1 LPGGVVAEEEEQQA
15 RKPRI
20 LLADDSKVVRV
31 SATRILGE
39 DFDLVLA
46 EDGEEAWGIIGKDA
60 DLNAV
65 FTDIGMPEL
74 DGYGLL
80 KRIRNARDER
90 IKTLPVIV
98 VTGNEGDDA
107 RHQALDAGA
116 TDFVSKPFNKL
127 DLVARARSHVEN
139 YQRLRALKQATKEL
153 EQYATID
160 PLTRLGNRQH
170 FVDKFKQARA
180 FALRHRQA
188 LSLLR
193 LDLHDARGIA
203 AKHGKETVEILVK
216 ELGSI
221 IRTAVRT
228 EDSAARI
235 GSVQFAVVLPT
246 CDEKGAQVIAMR
258 LLRTVEV
265 AGQRYAKKGIRFTA
279 SVGITEPSAHP
290 ELSVKELLGFAE
302 EAVKD
307 ATAAGG
313 GKLVLGRI
321 KTAKAA
327 APLAPAA
334 GTAPSID
341 EALRMIAAGEG
352 QTLLPHLNSLLQR
365 LLPLLKLASRYQKA
379 SLAAYLDRSAR
390 RKD

>member
-1 LPGGVVAEEEEQQA
+1 MSDPAPPS
-15 RKPRI
+15 KPRI
-20 LLADDSKVVRV
+20 LLADDSKVVRL

-39 DFDLVLA
+39 DFDLALA
-46 EDGEEAWGIIGKDA
+46 EDGEQAWDIIGKDA
-60 DLNAV
+60 DLLAV

-80 KRIRNARDER
+80 KRIRGARDER
-90 IKTLPVIV
+90 ISSLPVIV

-139 YQRLRALKQATKEL
+139 YRRLRSLKQATREL

-170 FVDKFKQARA
+170 FIEKFKQARA
-180 FALRHRQA
+180 FAQRHRQSLA
-188 LSLLR
+188 LLR
-193 LDLHDARGIA
+193 LEVLDARGIA
-203 AKHGKETVEILVK
+203 AKHGKPMVETLVK
-216 ELGSI
+216 EFGSI

-235 GSVQFAVVLPT
+235 GAVQFAIVLPT
-246 CDEKGAQVIAMR
+246 CDLKGAEVIAAR

-265 AGQRYAKKGIRFTA
+265 AGQRHAKKGVRLAVAI
-279 SVGITEPSAHP
+279 GITVPSEHP
-290 ELSVKELLGFAE
+290 DLGTKELIAQAEAAVKEA
-302 EAVKD
+302 A
-307 ATAAGG
+307 AAGG
-313 GKLVLGRI
+313 SKAVVWSGKVARPQPAPLTPAPG
-321 KTAKAA
+321 A
-327 APLAPAA
+327 AP
-334 GTAPSID
+334 GVD
-341 EALRMIAAGEG
+341 DALRMIAAGDSDG
-352 QTLLPHLNSLLQR
+352 VLPHLTSLLQR
-365 LLPLLKLASRYQKA
+365 LMPLLKLASRYQKA

-390 RKD
+390 GKG